1 MSLLSH
7 VKVKCYIHH
16 SKRGKQFAS
25 FPGCADHQRS
35 YRICNQSLQEAN
47 PHSLT
52 GGFPCNICN
61 KLYKLK
67 GSLTRHQ
74 KLECQKEPKFAC
86 IFCSYKAKLK
96 ENLKKHVSTM
106 HLTNNN

>member
-52 GGFPCNICN
+52 GFHCDTCN
-61 KLYKLK
+61 KTYKLK
-67 GSLTRHQ
+67 NSLREH
-74 KLECQKEPKFAC
+74 KRKECQKEPQYGC
-86 IFCSYKAKLK
+86 PFCSYKAKLK
-96 ENLKKHVSTM
+96 GNLKSHVLRKHQTVDLS
-106 HLTNNN
+106 